1 MNFDAKKVRAI
12 TSIKRVLKD
21 KSFEEFKIGKTD
33 DVVRREKEY
42 KQNGYFFFE
51 KVISCETLNEVNQL
65 EKTLI
70 EFFKSDEECSNKISG
85 GGGCTSDSKEYYIYV
100 ALK

>member
-1 MNFDAKKVRAI
+1 MNFDSKKVRAI
-12 TSIKRVLKD
+12 SIIRKTLKD

-51 KVISCETLNEVNQL
+51 KVISSETLNEVNQL

>member
-1 MNFDAKKVRAI
+1 MDFDAKKIRAI
-12 TSIKRVLKD
+12 SKIKEALKN

-70 EFFKSDEECSNKISG
+70 EFFKSDEECNNKISG